1 VIDINKAIA
10 TTVKTGK
17 VLFGANNAVKSVQ
30 TGRAKLIL
38 LATNCPK
45 RIREDIE
52 YYSKLSAIPVI
63 IYNGTSIDLGA
74 ACGKA
79 FMVSA
84 LTVRNPGDSDILKLT
99 KTRKSMAE
107 AKTTEEVNA

>member
-1 VIDINKAIA
+1 MIDVNKALA

-17 VLFGANNAVKSVQ
+17 VLYGANNAVKSVK

-45 RIREDIE
+45 RIREDLE
-52 YYSKLSAIPVI
+52 YYSKLSTIPVI

-74 ACGKA
+74 ACGKP

-84 LTVRNPGDSDILKLT
+84 LTVRDAGDSDILKLA

-107 AKTTEEVNA
+107 ARTTEEVDA